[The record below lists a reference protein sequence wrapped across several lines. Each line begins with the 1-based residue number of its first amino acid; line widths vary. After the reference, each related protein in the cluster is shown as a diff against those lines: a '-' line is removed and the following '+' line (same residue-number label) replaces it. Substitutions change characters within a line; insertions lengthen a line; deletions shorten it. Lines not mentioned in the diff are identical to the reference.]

1 MKAITK
7 KELNQL
13 AQQRFGEAARCEHQ
27 RSNPRGWYL
36 LRGEETV
43 FLGSNAEEAFQA
55 LEQLEASTSPGA
67 SPTPVQSEDIT
78 PAEQFLEVLITTFPQ
93 TFFRDPQQVKPLQT
107 YAHKAIYKHFA
118 GQYRR
123 DLISQALVLYTQSR
137 NYCEKLAQGGWRIDL
152 NGNPKREVSPLEQQ
166 DAQARL
172 AGDLPMRFVK
182 VKKPKPPKEVY
193 PSPPQLEQLV
203 PCRLE
208 VMVKIYELPG
218 NAKTVEN
225 EWKRFFVQT
234 PNYRIQVTVRPKTWN
249 KLQQAAKDY
258 PAWVAQIKG
267 QIGEKIPQG
276 FVLEQATVQ
285 IFSKKVVD
293 SSSN

>member
-1 MKAITK
+1 
-7 KELNQL
+7 
-13 AQQRFGEAARCEHQ
+13 
-27 RSNPRGWYL
+27 
-36 LRGEETV
+36 
-43 FLGSNAEEAFQA
+43 
-55 LEQLEASTSPGA
+55 
-67 SPTPVQSEDIT
+67 
-78 PAEQFLEVLITTFPQ
+78 
-93 TFFRDPQQVKPLQT
+93 
-107 YAHKAIYKHFA
+107 
-118 GQYRR
+118 
-123 DLISQALVLYTQSR
+123 
-137 NYCEKLAQGGWRIDL
+137 L

-172 AGDLPMRFVK
+172 AGDLPMRFIK
-182 VKKPKPPKEVY
+182 VKKPKLPSEPHPPFPE
-193 PSPPQLEQLV
+193 LEQLV

-208 VMVKIYELPG
+208 VMVKINELPG